1 MSQKYSVQHLSGTTA
16 EWQATTYVIPKDE
29 IVVEYTTDDTV
40 LLKIGDGQHL
50 FSDLPY
56 IETIGG
62 EGGSGGTYNHSLLTN
77 RDAANQHPISAI

>member
-56 IETIGG
+56 IGAIGG
-62 EGGSGGTYNHSLLTN
+62 EGGGGGTYNHSLLTN
-77 RDAANQHPISAI
+77 RDAAN